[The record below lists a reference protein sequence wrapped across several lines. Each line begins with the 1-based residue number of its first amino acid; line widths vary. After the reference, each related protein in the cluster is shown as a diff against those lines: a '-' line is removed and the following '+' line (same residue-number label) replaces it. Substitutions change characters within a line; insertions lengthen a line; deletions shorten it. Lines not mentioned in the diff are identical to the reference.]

1 MAARSPQCPLRPGDA
16 CSLCVPGAT
25 GPEDCPTVAEVMRD
39 PELRARLAEL
49 RAEHLAERRRAERRT
64 SEEA

>member
-1 MAARSPQCPLRPGDA
+1 MTRSVAKCPERPGDA

-25 GPEDCPTVAEVMRD
+25 GPEDCPLVALVMDD

-49 RAEHLAERRRAERRT
+49 RREARTRAVG
-64 SEEA
+64 

>member
-1 MAARSPQCPLRPGDA
+1 MGKPDPRCPIRLGDA

-25 GPEDCPTVAEVMRD
+25 GPQDCPLVAEVMRD

-49 RAEHLAERRRAERRT
+49 RQERSAR
-64 SEEA
+64 

>member
-1 MAARSPQCPLRPGDA
+1 MPRCPLRPGDS

-39 PELRARLAEL
+39 PHLRERLVELRHEVAE
-49 RAEHLAERRRAERRT
+49 
-64 SEEA
+64 SG

>member
-1 MAARSPQCPLRPGDA
+1 MAMREPQCPLRPGDA

-25 GPEDCPTVAEVMRD
+25 GPQDCPTVAEVMRD

-49 RAEHLAERRRAERRT
+49 RRHHAKPPVDDQY
-64 SEEA
+64 